1 MAAAQRL
8 FRYTAIIGSVFF
20 LISMAAVIYFGINK
34 TIEIANVAQDSVGSS
49 EAPAPEEEAA
59 REPNTLVFEDGENT
73 ADYLCIP
80 LADKLEAEKIRI
92 ENHYMDSELVILME
106 GVEPGFYAVH
116 ALTGNRSSIRNG
128 VFEDTEEGVKL
139 ELAMDGIHEYRT
151 VLENNNLYITFLNPR
166 EIYDRIVV
174 IDPLCGGADIGNRS
188 DGLTE
193 KELTLD
199 IAKRLKTML
208 DASDVKAYYTRIDDV
223 NPSVEDRV
231 ALANETKADM
241 YVMIGAESNDD
252 PSVYGIT
259 AAYNDEYF
267 IPGFGSIELSDLLV
281 RNVTTDVRGKALG
294 LRKASE
300 TEYALRHATVPAA
313 MIGVGMVSNPQ
324 EVILLKRDDYREK
337 IATGIYHAIM
347 EAYEE

>member
-1 MAAAQRL
+1 MAAVQRL
-8 FRYTAIIGSVFF
+8 FRYTAIFGSAFF
-20 LISMAAVIYFGINK
+20 LFAMASVVYFGINK
-34 TIEIANVAQDSVGSS
+34 TIEIANVAQDSVAPS
-49 EAPAPEEEAA
+49 EAMPEEEAE
-59 REPNTLVFEDGENT
+59 REIDALVFEDGEAS

-80 LADKLEAEKIRI
+80 LADKLEAERIRI
-92 ENHYMDSELVILME
+92 ENHYMDKELVILME
-106 GVEPGFYAVH
+106 GVEEGFYSVH
-116 ALTGNRSSIRNG
+116 ALTGNRSSIESG
-128 VFEDTEEGVKL
+128 SFEGTEEGVRLKF
-139 ELAMDGIHEYRT
+139 EMDGIYEYRT

-174 IDPLCGGADIGNRS
+174 IDPLCGGADRGDQA

-199 IAKRLKTML
+199 IAKRLKTMF
-208 DASDVKAYYTRIDDV
+208 DESEVKAYYTRIDDV

-241 YVMIGAESNDD
+241 YIMIGAESNED

-281 RNVTTDVRGKALG
+281 KNVTTDVRGKALG
-294 LRKASE
+294 LRKAAE

-313 MIGVGMVSNPQ
+313 KIGVGMISNPQ
-324 EVILLKRDDYREK
+324 EVILLKRDDYRDK
-337 IATGIYHAIM
+337 IASGIYHAVM